1 MSLHAVP
8 VSRPAA
14 LRLLV
19 PCDLAQVRPSTGP
32 ASAFLHEHGASEDE
46 VRACELALVEACNN
60 AVKYA
65 IPPSRAEAILVD
77 VLCSENQ
84 VELRV
89 NDNTAGFDWPRE
101 IALPD
106 PEQENGRGLFLIHSL
121 MDRVIYFRGQNA
133 NCLVMRKLRNP
144 LTSQPL
150 AAIAVPI
157 DEAQRRLNESEQ
169 VVRDMA
175 EELSFCYESL
185 SAIFRC
191 SAELG
196 KTNNLEE
203 FARRLLT
210 DLAQITSADWF
221 VLRLVFASDVQLRV
235 FVASDPT
242 LYTEA
247 LRLNAPDGDALPVE
261 LEAAKTREDIWF
273 DHLNPLEETDPLWSA
288 KAGAAGLVHP
298 FFLGDFLVGTLTVG
312 KSSTSSVFTAVQAN
326 VVHTFTDFLAI
337 QIVNARFSEEQLR
350 TRLISRELEIAKMI
364 QRSLL
369 PKTIPRLPGYGLAGF
384 CESAQQ
390 VGGDFY
396 DVLKITDD
404 SVLLIIADV
413 MGKGIPAAM
422 FAAILRSLLR
432 AVPEW
437 MNQPAALLARV
448 NRLLFEELSGVDM
461 FITAQLV
468 FVDAKSRKLTTA
480 SAGHCPVLISTE
492 QDTVRSLSPEGLPLG
507 ILPDTAFTNHTEI
520 LPKSC
525 RVLLYTDG
533 LTEARNDRGEF
544 FGQDRLVRWLKK
556 SSLSGKNAEQ
566 LKEELAGELNDF
578 QSNNALSDDQTFLI
592 MAE

>member
-1 MSLHAVP
+1 
-8 VSRPAA
+8 
-14 LRLLV
+14 
-19 PCDLAQVRPSTGP
+19 
-32 ASAFLHEHGASEDE
+32 
-46 VRACELALVEACNN
+46 
-60 AVKYA
+60 
-65 IPPSRAEAILVD
+65 
-77 VLCSENQ
+77 
-84 VELRV
+84 
-89 NDNTAGFDWPRE
+89 
-101 IALPD
+101 
-106 PEQENGRGLFLIHSL
+106 
-121 MDRVIYFRGQNA
+121 
-133 NCLVMRKLRNP
+133 
-144 LTSQPL
+144 
-150 AAIAVPI
+150 
-157 DEAQRRLNESEQ
+157 
-169 VVRDMA
+169 
-175 EELSFCYESL
+175 
-185 SAIFRC
+185 
-191 SAELG
+191 
-196 KTNNLEE
+196 
-203 FARRLLT
+203 
-210 DLAQITSADWF
+210 
-221 VLRLVFASDVQLRV
+221 
-235 FVASDPT
+235 
-242 LYTEA
+242 
-247 LRLNAPDGDALPVE
+247 
-261 LEAAKTREDIWF
+261 
-273 DHLNPLEETDPLWSA
+273 
-288 KAGAAGLVHP
+288 
-298 FFLGDFLVGTLTVG
+298 
-312 KSSTSSVFTAVQAN
+312 VFTAVQAN